1 MTNPLQ
7 GTELTAPAPAAPQPL
22 ELIVFGGGLNW
33 PIWIAQEQGY
43 FARNNVSVNLTQTPN
58 SVFMV
63 QNLVAGKFDIAM
75 GAIDNLVAYMEGQG
89 EAPLPAQPDLV
100 AVMGNQ
106 SGTLKVIALPEIKT
120 YAELKGK
127 TLSVDALTTGFAFVL
142 RKMLELGGLKDGD
155 YTLERVG
162 GTPFRVQAL
171 LERKHACSIIN
182 SPLELP
188 LLAKGYTQLG
198 SAVDAIGTYQ
208 GTVCFLRRQ
217 WAKQNEERLVN
228 LIRSWVAAVDWL
240 YDPKNREEA
249 LASFI
254 KNMNADR
261 ASAEAGYLL
270 LLGEREGIQRRAKL
284 DLDGVRKV
292 LELRSRYGE
301 PRKTLSDPSKY
312 VDESYY
318 RKAVLSPLP
327 PAPR

>member
-1 MTNPLQ
+1 MT
-7 GTELTAPAPAAPQPL
+7 TATPTVSTPL

-89 EAPLPAQPDLV
+89 EASLPAQPDLV

-106 SGTLKVIALPEIKT
+106 SGTLKVVALPEIKT
-120 YAELKGK
+120 YADLKGK
-127 TLSVDALTTGFAFVL
+127 TISVDALTTGFAFVL
-142 RKMLELGGLKDGD
+142 RKMLELGGLGEGD
-155 YTLERVG
+155 YSLERVG

-198 SAVDAIGTYQ
+198 NAVDIIGRYQ
-208 GTVCFLRRQ
+208 GTVCFVQRQ
-217 WAKQNEERLVN
+217 WAARNEERLVN
-228 LIRSWVAAVDWL
+228 LIRSWIAAVDWL
-240 YDPKNREEA
+240 YDPKNREAA
-249 LASFI
+249 LASFMN
-254 KNMNADR
+254 NMNADR
-261 ASAEAGYLL
+261 AAAEAGYRLL
-270 LLGEREGIQRRAKL
+270 IGEREGIQRRARL
-284 DLDGVRKV
+284 DMEGIRKV
-292 LELRSRYGE
+292 LELRSQYGE
-301 PRKTLSDPSKY
+301 PRKTLTDPAKY

-318 RKAVLSPLP
+318 RKALQ
-327 PAPR
+327 

>member
-1 MTNPLQ
+1 MT
-7 GTELTAPAPAAPQPL
+7 TTAPNVSQPL

-43 FARNNVSVNLTQTPN
+43 FGRNNVSVNLTQTPN

-106 SGTLKVIALPEIKT
+106 SGTLKIVALPEIKT
-120 YAELKGK
+120 YAQLKGK

-171 LERKHACSIIN
+171 LERKHACTIVN

-188 LLAKGYTQLG
+188 LLARGYTQLG
-198 SAVDAIGTYQ
+198 NSVDAIGTYQ
-208 GTVCFLRRQ
+208 GTVCFLQRQ
-217 WAKQNEERLVN
+217 WARQNEERLVN
-228 LIRSWVAAVDWL
+228 LIRSWVAAVEWL
-240 YDPKNREEA
+240 YDPANREAA
-249 LASFI
+249 LTSFMT
-254 KNMNADR
+254 NMNADR
-261 ASAEAGYLL
+261 AAAEAGYRL

-284 DLDGVRKV
+284 DMEGIRKV
-292 LELRSRYGE
+292 LELRSQYGE
-301 PRKTLSDPSKY
+301 PRKMLTDPAKY

-318 RKAVLSPLP
+318 RMALQ
-327 PAPR
+327 